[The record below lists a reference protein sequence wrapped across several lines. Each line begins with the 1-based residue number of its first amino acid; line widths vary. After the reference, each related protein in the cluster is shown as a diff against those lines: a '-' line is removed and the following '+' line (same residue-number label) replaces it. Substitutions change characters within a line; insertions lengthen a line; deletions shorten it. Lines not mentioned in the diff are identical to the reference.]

1 MERNMVKH
9 IFPRPII
16 LLFVLLF
23 TACEKEKVTSTALSE
38 NEEFY
43 QLMNDWYLWH
53 DNIPELAPEA
63 YNSPIELLEAIR
75 YQDLD
80 RWSYVTTVEA
90 FTAYYEQA
98 AYSGYGF
105 GHATDNAGNRR
116 ITFVFN
122 ESPLKEFGV
131 TRGWI
136 IERIDGVIVTANSDL
151 NELLGETAVFSFIKP
166 DGTSA
171 SQTFTAK
178 EMTMNTVLHSEVIDV
193 NETKVAHLVFK
204 SFLGPSEQELSTA
217 FQLFTES
224 GTTEL
229 ILDLRY
235 NGGGRMDIANQLA
248 GLIVPESLNGEVFA
262 KYEHN
267 ENKSDENFSYLL
279 EKQPNSLELERL
291 YVITSGNSA
300 SASEALINGLAP
312 FIDVVKVGTQT
323 YGKPVGMYAF
333 YQDDDYYAY
342 VPVTFK
348 ITNFDGYGEYY
359 DGLPVNYQV
368 GDDITRPFN
377 DPQEAC
383 LYQALHHIEF
393 GSFDNNKRLSAENR
407 YFSRPAYNSI
417 KSIRG
422 AL

>member
-1 MERNMVKH
+1 MVK
-9 IFPRPII
+9 RT
-16 LLFVLLF
+16 LAMTFVLVFVLF
-23 TACEKEKVTSTALSE
+23 FAACEKDKVIPASQSN
-38 NEEFY
+38 NETFY
-43 QLMNDWYLWH
+43 QLMSDWYLW
-53 DNIPELAPEA
+53 NATIPEVNPED
-63 YNSPIELLEAIR
+63 YDSPVELLEVLR

-136 IERIDGVIVTANSDL
+136 ISKIDGIPVTADIDL
-151 NELLGETAVFSFIKP
+151 NEILGEHAEFTFVQP
-166 DGTSA
+166 DGIVVSQDFTA
-171 SQTFTAK
+171 SQ
-178 EMTMNTVLHSEVIDV
+178 MTMNTVLLSEVLEV
-193 NETKVAHLVFK
+193 NGTKVAHLVFK
-204 SFLGPSEQELSTA
+204 SFLGPSEDELNAA
-217 FQLFTES
+217 FQTFAES
-224 GTTEL
+224 GATEL

-235 NGGGRMDIANQLA
+235 NGGGRMDIASLLA
-248 GLIVPESLNGEVFA
+248 GLIVPETLNGEVFA

-267 ENKSDENFSYLL
+267 ENKSAEDFNYLL
-279 EKQPNSLELERL
+279 EKQPNSLGLDRL
-291 YVITSGNSA
+291 YVITSGYSA
-300 SASEALINGLAP
+300 SASEALINGLEP

-333 YQDDDYYAY
+333 YQEDDYYAY

-348 ITNFDGYGEYY
+348 IANFDGYGEYY
-359 DGLPVNYQV
+359 DGLPVDYQV
-368 GDDITRPFN
+368 VDDITHPFG
-377 DPQEAC
+377 DSKEAC
-383 LYQALHHIEF
+383 LHQALYHIEF
-393 GSFDNNKRLSAENR
+393 GVFDNTKHVATENP
-407 YFSRPAYNSI
+407 YFSPPAYNSLN
-417 KSIRG
+417 SIRG